1 MECASYLAK
10 KTQQGFT
17 LIELMI
23 TIAIVGILA
32 AIAVPSYLTYTDKAK
47 FSEVVLAT
55 GPFKMAVDLCGQ
67 TTGALTACGNGSN
80 GVPAAAGSSGEVAS
94 ITVAANGT
102 ITATD
107 TNSVTYILVPSYG
120 SGQVSWSV
128 SGTSSCLSSGLC

>member
-1 MECASYLAK
+1 MERSIGPQK
-10 KTQQGFT
+10 RQSGFT

-32 AIAVPSYLTYTDKAK
+32 AIAVPSYLSYTDKAK

-55 GPFKMAVDLCGQ
+55 GPYKMAVDLCAQ
-67 TTGALTACGNGSN
+67 TTNGLTACGNGSN
-80 GVPAAAGSSGEVAS
+80 GVPAAAGSSGQVAS

-107 TNSVTYILVPSYG
+107 VNSVTYVLTPSYA
-120 SGQVSWSV
+120 SGKVSWSV
-128 SGTSSCLSSGLC
+128 DGSSSCLTSGVC